1 MEPDEAIAVVGM
13 SCRFPQAPDPEAFW
27 RLLNEGI
34 SAISEVPAG
43 RWTDD
48 RPAPPETDAPST
60 PPGADAPSTPPAV
73 RHGGFIDDVD
83 RFDPAFF
90 GISPREAVAMD
101 PQQRLILEL
110 AWEGL
115 EDAGIVPATLRGATV
130 GAFIGA
136 GSDDY
141 ASLIRARGRSHHTLT
156 GTQRGMLAN
165 RLSHVF
171 GLSGPSLTVD
181 AAQASSLVAVHM
193 AVESLRRG
201 ESRLALAGGVNLN
214 LSAETAADIAA
225 FGALSPDGRCFTF
238 DARANG
244 YVRGEGGGLVVLKPL
259 SDALADGDT
268 VYCVIEGSAV
278 NNDGGGASLTA
289 PDPDGQRRVLRLA
302 QRRAAISPAAVQ
314 YVELHGTGTALGDPA
329 EATALGAVFGRSG
342 AGPVQLG
349 SVKTNIGHLE
359 AAAGIAG
366 LLKTALAIH
375 HRQLPA
381 GLNYRTPNPR
391 IPMGELN
398 LEMRL
403 APGEWPKPDNR
414 LVAGVSSFGM
424 GGTNCHVVLAE
435 PPAGTSSHAFAH
447 HLEPGAVPAPT
458 LAPIPLPLPL
468 SGVSAAALRGQA
480 MRLRPYL
487 ERSPNLTDL
496 AFSLATTRTSF
507 DHRAVLITGQTAD
520 AAHGLDTFAE
530 GGTAAGLVTGT
541 ARAAGKLAFAFAGQG
556 SQRLG
561 MGRELSAA
569 FPVFAQAFDEVCTAL
584 DAHLDRPLR
593 DVIHG
598 DDAELL
604 DRTVYAQAGLFAVE
618 VALFRLLEDFGLVP
632 DLLIGHSLGEVSA
645 AHVAGVLSLADAAAF
660 VAARGR
666 LMQAVTEPGAM
677 VSLEATEDE
686 VTRTLMAGGASDDG
700 VRVCVAAVNGPTATV
715 ISGDERAVLDLAA
728 EWTRRGRRTKRLRT
742 SHAFHSPHLDP
753 VLDELR
759 HIAESLTYRA
769 PRIPLVSNVTGR
781 RATAEE
787 LCSPEY
793 WVRHV
798 RRTVRFLDGVRC
810 LEGEGVTT
818 IVELGPDKALSTLA
832 RDCLTRPGMLVGTLR
847 RDRPEPQ
854 ALVTALA
861 ELYVSGVEVAWD
873 PLVSGGRRIPL
884 PTYAFQRQRYWF
896 SAPGAEGGDTSAHGV
911 TSGPERT
918 DTGLSPDEALDEGPS
933 NSEVL
938 DTGLSGGEV
947 LGMVRAHAAVVL
959 GYETANAIGAEHT
972 FKQLG
977 FDSITAVELCERLGE
992 ATALPLPG
1000 TLLFDYPTPT
1010 ALAEHLHRRLHGRT
1024 DEQAVPATVPTPDG
1038 GDPVVIV
1045 GMGCR
1050 FPGRAHSPEDLW
1062 RIVVDGEDAISGF
1075 PSDRGWDLDGLYHPD
1090 PDRSGTSYARDG
1102 GFLYDAAEF
1111 DAGFFGISPREAA
1124 AMDPQQRLLLE
1135 TSWEALERAGI
1146 PAEHIKGSSTGVFIG
1161 ASSVGYAADA
1171 GEEAEGY
1178 QLTGTAASVASG
1190 RVSYTLGLEGPAV
1203 TVDTACSSSLVA
1215 LHLAVQSLRAG
1226 ECSLALAGGVTVMAT
1241 PAMFVEFS
1249 RQRGLATDGRC
1260 KAFAAAAD
1268 GTGWAEGV
1276 GVLVVER
1283 LSDAERNGHRVLA
1296 VVRGSAVNQDGASNG
1311 LTAPN
1316 GPSQQRV
1323 IRQALVSAG
1332 LMASDVDAVEA
1343 HGTGTTLGD
1352 PIEAQALLAT
1362 YGQDRDADRPLWLG
1376 SVKSNIGHTQAA
1388 AGVAGVIKMVMA
1400 MRHGVLPRTLHVDEP
1415 SPHVDWSGG
1424 RVELL
1429 TEATPWPMTDGLRR
1443 AGVSSFGV
1451 SGTNAHIILE
1461 QAPETAQ
1468 PTRPI
1473 PEGDTEVAAVAWV
1486 LSGQGEAGLRAQAER
1501 LRAFTAASPCP
1512 APAEVGWSLAST
1524 RTTLSHRAVVVGAG
1538 PDELLRGVDAVANG
1552 MAAPGVV
1559 RGTGAPGDVVFVFP
1573 GQGSQWVGMALEL
1586 VESSSVF
1593 AGRLG
1598 ECADVLGP
1606 LVEWSLWDVLGD
1618 EVALGRVDVVQPVLW
1633 AVMVSLAELWRSFGV
1648 APSAVVGHSQGEIAA
1663 ACVAGALSL
1672 EDGARVVALR
1682 SRALLA
1688 LSGRGGMVSVPVSAD
1703 RLRDRAGLSVAA
1715 VNGPVSTVVSGP
1727 VEVLDAVLEE
1737 FPEAKRIPVDYASH
1751 SVQVE
1756 EIREGLAE
1764 ALASVR
1770 PRTGEVPFY
1779 STVTG
1784 RLMDTSELDAE
1795 YWYRNLRETVE
1806 FQSTV
1811 EHLMREGHTVFVEVS
1826 PHPVL
1831 TVGIQDTADA
1841 TDTTHTDILV
1851 TGSLRRDDGTVQR
1864 FLTSLAEL
1872 HVRGVRIDWGPLFA
1886 GVSPV
1891 ELPTYAFQ
1899 RERFWL
1905 GADTAESAVDTW
1917 RYQISWNRLPD
1928 MDTPDLSGTWLAVV
1942 PEGDDEWAMAGA
1954 RALAEPGRASVR
1966 TLQVPCDTDR
1976 RTLAGLLMDVA
1987 GSDDIAGVV
1996 SFLAADE
2003 GAHPTHPA
2011 LSRGMAHTVELL
2023 CALTTADVEAPLW
2036 CVTRAAVMA
2045 LPTDSAP
2052 SPAQAAVWGFGRVA
2066 GLERSERWGGLID
2079 LPVHCDAQ
2087 VLRRFVAVLAQAT
2100 GEDQVAV
2107 RPSAVLGRRLEPA
2120 PRTGPANAWRPHGT
2134 VLITGGTGALGAHVA
2149 RWLAQSGAEHL
2160 VLLGRRGQKAPGAA
2174 ALEDELTALGV
2185 RVTMTACDVTDRA
2198 ALAGVLASV
2207 PDLTAVVHLAGTVR
2221 FGGSLDADLD
2231 EYAAVFDAKVTGALH
2246 LDELLDHA
2254 SLEAFVLF
2262 SSAAAVWG
2270 GVGQAGYAAANAL
2283 LDAVAQRRRARGL
2296 PATSIGWG
2304 TWGGSLA
2311 PEDEQRLSRIGLRP
2325 MRPEVA
2331 VTALR
2336 HVVGS
2341 AEPCP
2346 AIADVDWETF
2356 GPAFTAG
2363 RPSPLLSALPRLRNS
2378 SDTMARAGER
2388 SGLRRR
2394 LAEVSTADQDRTLVD
2409 LVREHAAELLG
2420 HRGPAAIDPTVP
2432 FRRLGFDSLT
2442 AVELRTRLNAATGL
2456 RLPATLLFDHPSCR
2470 AVADLLRSEL
2480 LGDHSGSLTV
2490 PSATEAAPVGA
2501 VASDEPIA
2509 IVAMSCRFPGG
2520 IGSPEDLWR
2529 VVSEGRE
2536 VLSDFPDDRGWDV
2549 EALYDPDP
2557 DRARTSYVRT
2567 GAFLHDAAEFDPE
2580 LFGISP
2586 REALAM
2592 DPQQRL
2598 LLESAWQVLERARMA
2613 PTSMRSS
2620 RTGVFIG
2627 GWGQGYPWAS
2637 DEGYALTGAATSVM
2651 SGRIAYALGLEGP
2664 ALTVDTACSSSLVAL
2679 HLASEALRRGE
2690 CSLALAGGV
2699 TVMATPSTFVEF
2711 SRQRGLA
2718 PDGRCKAFA
2727 GAADGTGWGEG
2738 VGMLLLERLSDAE
2751 RNGHRVLAVVR
2762 GSAVNQDGAS
2772 NGLTAPNGPSQQRV
2786 IRQALTNARLST
2798 VDVDVVEAHGTGTTL
2813 GDPIEAQALLAT
2825 YGQDRDADRP
2835 LWLGSLKSNIGHTQ
2849 AAAGVAGVIKMVMA
2863 MWHGVLPRTLHVDEP
2878 TPKVDWTTGAV
2889 ELLTEPAEWPQE
2901 GRPRRA
2907 GVSAFGVSGT
2917 NAHVILEQAPEVAA
2931 ERRQGRDEPVAVP
2944 WVLSGANEAA
2954 LRGQIE
2960 RLRAFVD
2967 DNPTLDPVDVGWSLT
2982 STRAL
2987 LPYRTVVVGAD
2998 LAELRHGLD
3007 TAEAVSAAEPDR
3019 GAVLVFPGQGSQWVG
3034 MALELVESSSVFAGR
3049 LGECADVLAP
3059 LVEWSLWDVLGDEV
3073 ALGRV
3078 DVVQPVLWAV
3088 MVSLAEL
3095 WRSFGVVPSVVVGHS
3110 QGEIAAAC
3118 VAGGLSLE
3126 DGARVVALRSRA
3138 LLALSGRGGMV
3149 SVPVS
3154 ADRLRGRPGLSVA
3167 AVNGPVST
3175 VVSGSVEVLDA
3186 VLEEFPEAK
3195 RIPVDYAS
3203 HSVQV
3208 EEIREGLA
3216 DALVSV
3222 RPRTGE
3228 VPFYST
3234 VTGRLMDTVELD
3246 AEYWYRNLR
3255 ETVEFRSAVEGLL
3268 ELGHT
3273 VFIEASPHPVLAVGI
3288 QDTADDTD
3296 TDIVVTGS
3304 LRRDDGGFASFLTAL
3319 ARLHVRGIAVEWRA
3333 AFTGLDAHAVDL
3345 PTYAFQRRR
3354 FWAASL
3360 QRTPGAGE
3368 LDHPLLGA
3376 LVPLPESGGGLL
3388 TGVLTLAGQPWL
3400 AEHSV
3405 SGVVLF
3411 PGAGFVELVL
3421 QAGLWLGCGVVE
3433 ELTLE
3438 GPLVFSERGGVE
3450 VQVVVGGVG
3459 EGGCRSVSVF
3469 SCRGGE
3475 WVRHAVGVLGVGVG
3489 VVSGV
3494 EVVWPPVG
3502 AVRVGVEGVYEGL
3515 AERGYVYG
3523 PVFRGLR
3530 DAWRRGDEVFVEAVL
3545 PAEAGGDAARC
3556 AIHPAL
3562 LDAALHGIG
3571 LGGLITDDGRAY
3583 LPFSWSGVRLHA
3595 VGASAVRMALTP
3607 AGPDTVSLRVT
3618 DEAGQPVLSVD
3629 SLVLRP
3635 VADGQLAEAEAG
3647 NRDALYRV
3655 EWVDAGVC
3663 SVGSLV
3669 EWGEVAAG
3677 GVVPE
3682 CVMLSGVDVVDVLE
3696 VLRAWVLEERFAG
3709 SRLVVVTRGAVSMG
3723 GEGAVDVGGGAV
3735 WGLVRSAQSEHPGR
3749 FVLVDVE
3756 EGVDGDVVPDVV
3768 GLGEPQVAVRG
3779 GRVWVP
3785 RLVGVNAT
3793 GVRRGLGSD
3802 VALVTGGTGLLGG
3815 LVARHLVSVYGV
3827 GELVLVSRRGWDAP
3841 GVEALVDELQGLGAR
3856 VRVVACDVADR
3867 GAVAEL
3873 VGSIE
3878 GLGVVVHAAGVVDDG
3893 VIGSLD
3899 GGRLRGVMEPKAL
3912 GAWHLHE
3919 LTRELN
3925 LSAFVLFSSAAS
3937 VLGNAGQGGY
3947 AAANGF
3953 LDALAAHRRALG
3965 LPAVSIAW
3973 GFWEERSELTADLA
3987 EVQLSRISR
3996 SVGTSISSAQ
4006 GLDLFD
4012 AALAADEP
4020 MVLATPL
4027 NLPALREQAAAGTL
4041 PSILSGLVT
4050 APVRRAVD
4058 SGRTP
4063 AGLRH
4068 QLAGVTEAE
4077 RQNRILRL
4085 VREHVAGVLGHASA
4099 ESVDASR
4106 TFQEIGFDSLT
4117 AVELRNRISA
4127 AIGVRLPA
4135 TAVFDH
4141 PTPRLLAERVLAEV
4155 WGSLPTAAPIMP
4167 VSAVDDEPIVIVG
4180 MSCRFPGGVE
4190 SPEDLWHLVH
4200 SATDA
4205 VSALPTD
4212 RGWDLATL
4220 SGAKGGAG
4228 ASYARDGGFLYDA
4241 AEFDAGFFGISPRE
4255 ATAMDPQQRLLLET
4269 AWEVFERAGI
4279 APDTLKGS
4287 RTGVFTGVMY
4297 HDYGSWLTDVPD
4309 DVEGYLG
4316 TGIAG
4321 SVASGRLAYTFGLE
4335 GPALTVDTACSS
4347 SLVALHLAAES
4358 LRRGECSLALAGG
4371 VTVLATPQ
4379 VFVEFTRQGGLAPD
4393 GRCKP
4398 FAAGA
4403 DGTGWS
4409 EGVGLLLVER
4419 LSDAERNG
4427 HRVLAVVRGS
4437 AVNQDGASNG
4447 LTAPNGPSQQ
4457 RVIQQALANAGLAAR
4472 DVDAV
4477 EAHGTGTTLG
4487 DPIEAQALLAT
4498 YGQDRDPGRPLWLGS
4513 VKSNI
4518 GHTQAAAGVA
4528 GVIKMVMAM
4537 RHGVLPRTLHV
4548 DEPSPHVDWSAGAVE
4563 LLGEHTAWPEA
4574 GRPRRAGVSS
4584 FGASGTNAHVILEQA
4599 PDTAREPEP
4608 GPARSELPA
4617 IPWVF
4622 SAQDEA
4628 GVRAQAVRLRAFADR
4643 NADLDPVD
4651 VGWSLASARA
4661 GLSHRAVVVGAD
4673 REELLGA
4680 LEGAPVVGVSAGGGL
4695 GVLFAG
4701 QGSQRLGMG
4710 RGLYEAY
4717 PVFAVAW
4724 DEVCAQLDRYV
4735 DRSVGEVVWGD
4746 DAELIGE
4753 TAYTQAGL
4761 FALEV
4766 ALYRLIASWGVQP
4779 DYLLGHSI
4787 GELAAAYVAGVWSL
4801 EDAARVVAARG
4812 RLMQALP
4819 PGGAM
4824 VAVAASEGEVR
4835 GLLADG
4841 VLVAAVNGPESVVIS
4856 GDEDAVYAVEEM
4868 FITGG
4873 VRTRRLR
4880 VSHAFHSARMDGML
4894 AEFGEVLDGVEFHAP
4909 SLPVV
4914 SNVTGVVAGEELC
4927 SAEYWVRHV
4936 RETVRFA
4943 DGLDTLRELG
4953 VGSFLELGPDGT
4965 LAALTDGDGLP
4976 VLRRDRPE
4984 PLSLMAALGGLYVRG
4999 VGVDWDAVFP
5009 GGRRVDLPTYAFQR
5023 QRFWLEPSSAEP
5035 TTSATDA
5042 AFWAAVERGDLG
5054 SFGIDTEQPLS
5065 AALPALASWRRARQE
5080 QSVIDGWR
5088 YRLSWTPIPAVSGE
5102 SGRLTGTWLLVV
5114 EPGGGADDLVSAM
5127 RAAGAEVRTV
5137 TVAEVAEAAEA
5148 ARLGAPETVPAT
5160 AGVVSMLPV
5169 EETVAVLQTLRTTA
5183 PLWCVTRGAVS
5194 VVDGDVVDPVQSGVW
5209 GLGRVIGLEYPDRW
5223 GGLVDLPGVVDE
5235 GAGVWL
5241 CRVLGGGTGEDQVAV
5256 RGGGA
5261 WGARLVRVVGSGSAG
5276 SVVWRDGGS
5285 ALVTGGTGALG
5296 GHVARWLAG
5305 AGVEDI
5311 VLVSRRGLAAPGVLG
5326 LVAELEGLGAGVRVV
5341 GCDVGVR
5348 DQVVGLLEGIAD
5360 LRVVV
5365 HAAGVLDDGVLESL
5379 SAGRVGEVW
5388 RVKVGGALYLDELTR
5403 GRDLD
5408 AFVLFSS
5415 AAGTVGS
5422 AGQGSY
5428 AAANA
5433 ALDGLAWRRR
5443 AEGLVATSV
5452 AWGAWA
5458 DSGMGAAQRQLPG
5471 MPPELAVAA
5480 LQQSLV
5486 EDETALMI
5494 ADVEW
5499 SSFGS
5504 RFTAVRPSPLL
5515 SELLPLATTPME
5527 PVEELA
5533 TRLRNMSRLECDR
5546 AVLELVRAQ
5555 VAAVLGH
5562 AKPASVDPSRTF
5574 QEVGFDSL
5582 TAVELRNRLA
5592 TATGVPFPASVIFDY
5607 PTPAALADHVRT
5619 RFVPDEGEDGAGGG
5633 GGATSVLAELTR
5645 LEAVLSDLSPAD
5657 VAGAEVAAKIKSLL
5671 SHWGAATNSDIE
5683 VDSATDEEM
5692 FDLLGKEF
5700 GIS

>member
-1 MEPDEAIAVVGM
+1 
-13 SCRFPQAPDPEAFW
+13 
-27 RLLNEGI
+27 
-34 SAISEVPAG
+34 
-43 RWTDD
+43 
-48 RPAPPETDAPST
+48 
-60 PPGADAPSTPPAV
+60 
-73 RHGGFIDDVD
+73 
-83 RFDPAFF
+83 
-90 GISPREAVAMD
+90 
-101 PQQRLILEL
+101 
-110 AWEGL
+110 
-115 EDAGIVPATLRGATV
+115 
-130 GAFIGA
+130 
-136 GSDDY
+136 
-141 ASLIRARGRSHHTLT
+141 
-156 GTQRGMLAN
+156 
-165 RLSHVF
+165 
-171 GLSGPSLTVD
+171 
-181 AAQASSLVAVHM
+181 
-193 AVESLRRG
+193 
-201 ESRLALAGGVNLN
+201 
-214 LSAETAADIAA
+214 
-225 FGALSPDGRCFTF
+225 
-238 DARANG
+238 
-244 YVRGEGGGLVVLKPL
+244 
-259 SDALADGDT
+259 
-268 VYCVIEGSAV
+268 
-278 NNDGGGASLTA
+278 
-289 PDPDGQRRVLRLA
+289 
-302 QRRAAISPAAVQ
+302 
-314 YVELHGTGTALGDPA
+314 
-329 EATALGAVFGRSG
+329 
-342 AGPVQLG
+342 
-349 SVKTNIGHLE
+349 
-359 AAAGIAG
+359 
-366 LLKTALAIH
+366 
-375 HRQLPA
+375 
-381 GLNYRTPNPR
+381 
-391 IPMGELN
+391 
-398 LEMRL
+398 MRL
-403 APGEWPKPDNR
+403 APGEWPRPDNR

-424 GGTNCHVVLAE
+424 GGTNCHVLLAE
-435 PPAGTSSHAFAH
+435 PLVGVPSHASAQH
-447 HLEPGAVPAPT
+447 PEPESLPSPIPAPAPAPT
-458 LAPIPLPLPL
+458 SIPAPALVPVPLPL

-480 MRLRPYL
+480 MRLRSYL
-487 ERSPNLTDL
+487 ERSPHLTDL
-496 AFSLATTRTSF
+496 SFSLATTRTSF
-507 DHRAVLITGQTAD
+507 DHRAVLITGQATD
-520 AAHGLDTFAE
+520 AAHGLDALAE
-530 GGTAAGLVTGT
+530 GGTVAGLVTGT
-541 ARAAGKLAFAFAGQG
+541 ARVAGKLAFAFAGQG

-561 MGRELSAA
+561 MGRELSAV
-569 FPVFAQAFDEVCTAL
+569 FPVFAQALDEVCTAL

-604 DRTVYAQAGLFAVE
+604 NRTVYAQAGLFAVE

-686 VTRTLMAGGASDDG
+686 VTRTLMAGGASDDDA
-700 VRVCVAAVNGPTATV
+700 RVCVAAVNGPTATV
-715 ISGDERAVLDLAA
+715 ISGDERAVLDLAV

-810 LEGEGVTT
+810 LEDEGVTT
-818 IVELGPDKALSTLA
+818 IVELGPDKALTTLA
-832 RDCLTRPGMLVGTLR
+832 RDCLTGPGTLVGTLR
-847 RDRPEPQ
+847 RDRPEPP

-861 ELYVSGVEVAWD
+861 ELYVSGVEVAWS

-896 SAPGAEGGDTSAHGV
+896 SAPSPETPGPETPGPESGTTPGHGV
-911 TSGPERT
+911 TSGSERT
-918 DTGLSPDEALDEGPS
+918 DTGLSGGEARDTGTR
-933 NSEVL
+933 
-938 DTGLSGGEV
+938 DTGLSGGGM

-959 GYETANAIGAEHT
+959 GYESATAIGAEHT

-977 FDSITAVELCERLGE
+977 FDSITAVELCERLGA

-1000 TLLFDYPTPT
+1000 TLLFDYPTPA

-1024 DEQAVPATVPTPDG
+1024 DERAVPATVPTPDG

-1062 RIVVDGEDAISGF
+1062 RIVADGEDAISGF

-1090 PDRSGTSYARDG
+1090 PDRPGTSYARDG

-1111 DAGFFGISPREAA
+1111 DAGFFGISPREAE

-1171 GEEAEGY
+1171 GSAAEGY

-1190 RVSYTLGLEGPAV
+1190 RVSYALGLEGPAV

-1283 LSDAERNGHRVLA
+1283 LSDAERLGHRVLA

-1323 IRQALVSAG
+1323 IRQALASAG
-1332 LMASDVDAVEA
+1332 LVASDVDAVEA

-1362 YGQDRDADRPLWLG
+1362 YGQDRDTNRPLWLG
-1376 SVKSNIGHTQAA
+1376 SLKSNIGHAQAA

-1429 TEATPWPMTDGLRR
+1429 TATTPWPTNGGLRR

-1451 SGTNAHIILE
+1451 SGTNAHVILE
-1461 QAPETAQ
+1461 QAPEIAQ
-1468 PTRPI
+1468 PTGPI
-1473 PEGDTEVAAVAWV
+1473 EEGDREAAAVAWV

-1501 LRAFTAASPCP
+1501 LRAFMAADPRP
-1512 APAEVGWSLAST
+1512 TPAEVGWSLAST

-1538 PDELLRGVDAVANG
+1538 HDELLRGVNAVANG
-1552 MAAPGVV
+1552 TPAPGVV
-1559 RGTGAPGDVVFVFP
+1559 RGTGSSGDVVFVFP
-1573 GQGSQWVGMALEL
+1573 GQGSQWAGMALEL
-1586 VESSSVF
+1586 LEHSPVF
-1593 AGRLG
+1593 AERMR
-1598 ECADVLGP
+1598 ECADELAP
-1606 LVEWSLWDVLGD
+1606 FVEWSLFDVLGD

-1648 APSAVVGHSQGEIAA
+1648 VPSVVVGHSQGEIAA
-1663 ACVAGALSL
+1663 ACVAGGLSL

-1688 LSGRGGMVSVPVSAD
+1688 LSGRGGMVSVPVAAD
-1703 RLRDRAGLSVAA
+1703 RLRGRVGLSVAA
-1715 VNGPVSTVVSGP
+1715 VNGPVSTVVSGS
-1727 VEVLDAVLEE
+1727 VEVLDGVLAE

-1756 EIREGLAE
+1756 GIREGLAE
-1764 ALASVR
+1764 ALAPVR
-1770 PRTGEVPFY
+1770 PCAGEVPFY

-1784 RLMDTSELDAE
+1784 RLMDTIELDAE

-1811 EHLMREGHTVFVEVS
+1811 EALIDQGHTVFVEAS

-1831 TVGIQDTADA
+1831 TLGIQDTADA
-1841 TDTTHTDILV
+1841 TDTDIVV

-1864 FLTSLAEL
+1864 FLTSLSEL

-1905 GADTAESAVDTW
+1905 GADIAESAVDTW
-1917 RYQISWNRLPD
+1917 RYQISWKPLPD
-1928 MDTPDLSGTWLAVV
+1928 MDTPALSGTWLAVV
-1942 PEGDDEWAMAGA
+1942 PEGDEWAMAGA
-1954 RALAEPGRASVR
+1954 RALVESGTASVR
-1966 TLQVPCDTDR
+1966 TLQVSRDADR
-1976 RTLAGLLMDVA
+1976 RTLAGLLTDAA
-1987 GSDDIAGVV
+1987 GSEDIAGVV

-2003 GAHPTHPA
+2003 VPHPAHPA

-2023 CALTTADVEAPLW
+2023 CSLTTAAVEAPLW
-2036 CVTRAAVMA
+2036 CVTRAAVTA
-2045 LPTDSAP
+2045 LPADQAP

-2066 GLERSERWGGLID
+2066 GLERPERWGGLID
-2079 LPVHCDAQ
+2079 LPVHCDAH
-2087 VLRRFVAVLAQAT
+2087 VLRRFVAVLAQAA

-2107 RPSAVLGRRLEPA
+2107 RPSAALGRRLEPA
-2120 PRTGPANAWRPHGT
+2120 PRTGPAGTWRPHGT
-2134 VLITGGTGALGAHVA
+2134 VLITGGTGVLGAHVA

-2160 VLLGRRGQKAPGAA
+2160 VLLSRRGPQAPGAA
-2174 ALEDELTALGV
+2174 VLDDELTALGV
-2185 RVTMTACDVTDRA
+2185 RVTVTACDVTDRA

-2221 FGGSLDADLD
+2221 FGNSIDADLD
-2231 EYAAVFDAKVTGALH
+2231 EYAGVFDAKVTGALH
-2246 LDELLDHA
+2246 LDALLDHS

-2311 PEDEQRLSRIGLRP
+2311 PEDEERLSRIGLRP

-2331 VTALR
+2331 VTELR

-2363 RPSPLLSALPRLRNS
+2363 RPSPLLSELPQLRNTS
-2378 SDTMARAGER
+2378 GSMAVAGDHAA
-2388 SGLRRR
+2388 LRRR
-2394 LAEVSTADQDRTLVD
+2394 LTGVSAVDQARTLVD

-2432 FRRLGFDSLT
+2432 FRQLGFDSLT

-2480 LGDHSGSLTV
+2480 LGDRSDSLAAS
-2490 PSATEAAPVGA
+2490 SATEAVPAGV

-2520 IGSPEDLWR
+2520 IETPEDLWR
-2529 VVSEGRE
+2529 VVSEGRD

-2549 EALYDPDP
+2549 DALYDPDP
-2557 DRARTSYVRT
+2557 DRPGTSYVRT
-2567 GAFLHDAAEFDPE
+2567 GGFLHDAAEFDPE

-2613 PTSMRSS
+2613 PTSLRSS

-2627 GWGQGYPWAS
+2627 GWGQGYPSAS

-2718 PDGRCKAFA
+2718 PDGRCKPFA

-2751 RNGHRVLAVVR
+2751 RLGHRVLAVMR
-2762 GSAVNQDGAS
+2762 GSAVNQDGVS

-2786 IRQALTNARLST
+2786 IRQALASAGLVAS
-2798 VDVDVVEAHGTGTTL
+2798 DVDAVEAHGTGTTL

-2825 YGQDRDADRP
+2825 YGQGRDADQP
-2835 LWLGSLKSNIGHTQ
+2835 LWLGSLKSNISHTQ

-2863 MWHGVLPRTLHVDEP
+2863 MRHGVLPQTLHVDDP
-2878 TPKVDWTTGAV
+2878 TPHVDWSAGAV
-2889 ELLTEPAEWPQE
+2889 ELLTERTPWPE
-2901 GRPRRA
+2901 TDRPRRA

-2917 NAHVILEQAPEVAA
+2917 NAHVIVEQAPEA
-2931 ERRQGRDEPVAVP
+2931 EPIEPPRTDPVTVP
-2944 WVLSGANEAA
+2944 WVLSGASEAG
-2954 LRGQIE
+2954 LRAQVEG
-2960 RLRAFVD
+2960 LRAFAD
-2967 DNPTLDPVDVGWSLT
+2967 DNPALDPVDVGWSLA

-2987 LPYRTVVVGAD
+2987 LPYRTVVVGTGLD
-2998 LAELRHGLD
+2998 ELRRGLD
-3007 TAEAVSAAEPDR
+3007 AAEVVGAAEPDR

-3034 MALELVESSSVFAGR
+3034 MALELVGSSPVFAGR
-3049 LGECADVLAP
+3049 LGECADALAP
-3059 LVEWSLWDVLGDEV
+3059 FVEWSLWDVLGDEV

-3095 WRSFGVVPSVVVGHS
+3095 WCSFGVVPSVVVGHS

-3149 SVPVS
+3149 SVPVP
-3154 ADRLRGRPGLSVA
+3154 ADRLRGRAGLSVA

-3175 VVSGSVEVLDA
+3175 VVSGSVEVLDG
-3186 VLEEFPEAK
+3186 VLAEFPEAK

-3203 HSVQV
+3203 HSSQV
-3208 EEIREGLA
+3208 EEVREGLA
-3216 DALVSV
+3216 EALAPV
-3222 RPRTGE
+3222 RPRAGE

-3234 VTGRLMDTVELD
+3234 VTGRLMDTIALD

-3255 ETVEFRSAVEGLL
+3255 ETVEFQSAIEGLL

-3273 VFIEASPHPVLAVGI
+3273 VFVEASPHPVLTVGI
-3288 QDTADDTD
+3288 QDTADATD
-3296 TDIVVTGS
+3296 TDVLVTGS
-3304 LRRDDGGFASFLTAL
+3304 LRRDGGDLASFLTAL
-3319 ARLHVRGIAVEWRA
+3319 ARLHVRGVAVEWRE
-3333 AFTGLDAHAVDL
+3333 AFSGLDAHVVDL

-3360 QRTPGAGE
+3360 RQTPGAAE
-3368 LDHPLLGA
+3368 FDHPLLGA
-3376 LVPLPESGGGLL
+3376 VVPLPDSGGGLL

-3405 SGVVLF
+3405 AGVVLF
-3411 PGAGFVELVL
+3411 PGTGFVELVL
-3421 QAGLWLGCGVVE
+3421 QAGLRWGCGVVE

-3438 GPLVFSERGGVE
+3438 GPLVVPERGEVE
-3450 VQVVVGGVG
+3450 VQVSVGGVDG
-3459 EGGCRSVSVF
+3459 AGCRSVSVF

-3475 WVRHAVGVLGVGVG
+3475 WVRHAVGVLGVGEG
-3489 VVSGV
+3489 VVPGG
-3494 EVVWPPVG
+3494 EVWPPVG
-3502 AVRVGVEGVYEGL
+3502 AEWVGVEGVYGVL
-3515 AERGYVYG
+3515 AERGYAYG
-3523 PVFRGLR
+3523 PVFQGLR
-3530 DAWRRGDEVFVEAVL
+3530 DAWRRGDEVFVEVEV
-3545 PAEAGGDAARC
+3545 PAEARADAARC

-3562 LDAALHGIG
+3562 LDAGLHGVG
-3571 LGGLITDDGRAY
+3571 LGGLISDDGRAY

-3595 VGASAVRMALTP
+3595 VGASAVRMTLTP
-3607 AGPDTVSLRVT
+3607 AGPDAVSLRVT
-3618 DEAGQPVLSVD
+3618 DEAGEAVLTVD

-3635 VADGQLAEAEAG
+3635 VTEGQLAEAEIG
-3647 NRDALYRV
+3647 NRDVLHRV
-3655 EWVDAGVC
+3655 EWVDAGAC
-3663 SVGSLV
+3663 SVGSFV

-3677 GVVPE
+3677 GAVPDCVV
-3682 CVMLSGVDVVDVLE
+3682 LAGVDVAGVLE
-3696 VLRAWVLEERFAG
+3696 VLRAWVVEERFEG
-3709 SRLVVVTRGAVSMG
+3709 SRLVVVTRGAVSVS
-3723 GEGAVDVGGGAV
+3723 GEGVEDVGGGAV

-3749 FVLVDVE
+3749 FVLVDAD
-3756 EGVDGDVVPDVV
+3756 VDMDVVPDVV
-3768 GLGEPQVAVRG
+3768 GLGEWQVAVRG

-3785 RLVGVNAT
+3785 RLVDAGVSVGG
-3793 GVRRGLGSD
+3793 GVVRGELGSG

-3815 LVARHLVSVYGV
+3815 LVARHLVSAYGV
-3827 GELVLVSRRGWDAP
+3827 GELVLVSRRGPDAP
-3841 GVEALVDELQGLGAR
+3841 GVRALVGELEGLGAR

-3878 GLGVVVHAAGVVDDG
+3878 GLRVVVHAAGAVDDG

-3899 GGRLRGVMEPKAL
+3899 AGRLRGVMGAKGW

-3919 LTRELN
+3919 LTRELD
-3925 LSAFVLFSSAAS
+3925 LSAFVLFSSAAG

-3953 LDALAAHRRALG
+3953 LDALAVHRRGRG

-3996 SVGTSISSAQ
+3996 SVGASISSAQ

-4027 NLPALREQAAAGTL
+4027 NLPALRDQAAAGTL

-4050 APVRRAVD
+4050 APVRRAAD
-4058 SGRTP
+4058 TGRTP

-4077 RQNRILRL
+4077 RQHQVMRL
-4085 VREHVAGVLGHASA
+4085 VQEHVAGVLGHASV
-4099 ESVDASR
+4099 ESVDTSR

-4127 AIGVRLPA
+4127 ATGIRLPA

-4155 WGSLPTAAPIMP
+4155 GGSLPTAAPIAP

-4205 VSALPTD
+4205 VSGLPTD

-4220 SGAKGGAG
+4220 SGAQGGVG

-4241 AEFDAGFFGISPRE
+4241 AAFDAGFFGISPRE
-4255 ATAMDPQQRLLLET
+4255 ATAMDPQQRLLLEA

-4297 HDYGSWLTDVPD
+4297 HDYGSWLTDVPE

-4347 SLVALHLAAES
+4347 SLVALHLATES

-4379 VFVEFTRQGGLAPD
+4379 VFVEFTRQGGLASD

-4398 FAAGA
+4398 
-4403 DGTGWS
+4403 
-4409 EGVGLLLVER
+4409 LPP
-4419 LSDAERNG
+4419 
-4427 HRVLAVVRGS
+4427 VR
-4437 AVNQDGASNG
+4437 
-4447 LTAPNGPSQQ
+4447 
-4457 RVIQQALANAGLAAR
+4457 
-4472 DVDAV
+4472 
-4477 EAHGTGTTLG
+4477 
-4487 DPIEAQALLAT
+4487 
-4498 YGQDRDPGRPLWLGS
+4498 
-4513 VKSNI
+4513 
-4518 GHTQAAAGVA
+4518 
-4528 GVIKMVMAM
+4528 
-4537 RHGVLPRTLHV
+4537 
-4548 DEPSPHVDWSAGAVE
+4548 
-4563 LLGEHTAWPEA
+4563 
-4574 GRPRRAGVSS
+4574 
-4584 FGASGTNAHVILEQA
+4584 
-4599 PDTAREPEP
+4599 
-4608 GPARSELPA
+4608 
-4617 IPWVF
+4617 
-4622 SAQDEA
+4622 
-4628 GVRAQAVRLRAFADR
+4628 
-4643 NADLDPVD
+4643 
-4651 VGWSLASARA
+4651 
-4661 GLSHRAVVVGAD
+4661 
-4673 REELLGA
+4673 
-4680 LEGAPVVGVSAGGGL
+4680 
-4695 GVLFAG
+4695 
-4701 QGSQRLGMG
+4701 MG
-4710 RGLYEAY
+4710 R
-4717 PVFAVAW
+4717 V
-4724 DEVCAQLDRYV
+4724 
-4735 DRSVGEVVWGD
+4735 
-4746 DAELIGE
+4746 
-4753 TAYTQAGL
+4753 
-4761 FALEV
+4761 
-4766 ALYRLIASWGVQP
+4766 
-4779 DYLLGHSI
+4779 
-4787 GELAAAYVAGVWSL
+4787 
-4801 EDAARVVAARG
+4801 
-4812 RLMQALP
+4812 
-4819 PGGAM
+4819 
-4824 VAVAASEGEVR
+4824 
-4835 GLLADG
+4835 
-4841 VLVAAVNGPESVVIS
+4841 
-4856 GDEDAVYAVEEM
+4856 
-4868 FITGG
+4868 
-4873 VRTRRLR
+4873 
-4880 VSHAFHSARMDGML
+4880 
-4894 AEFGEVLDGVEFHAP
+4894 
-4909 SLPVV
+4909 
-4914 SNVTGVVAGEELC
+4914 
-4927 SAEYWVRHV
+4927 
-4936 RETVRFA
+4936 
-4943 DGLDTLRELG
+4943 
-4953 VGSFLELGPDGT
+4953 
-4965 LAALTDGDGLP
+4965 
-4976 VLRRDRPE
+4976 
-4984 PLSLMAALGGLYVRG
+4984 
-4999 VGVDWDAVFP
+4999 
-5009 GGRRVDLPTYAFQR
+5009 GRRVSGCCCWSGCRML
-5023 QRFWLEPSSAEP
+5023 S
-5035 TTSATDA
+5035 
-5042 AFWAAVERGDLG
+5042 GLG
-5054 SFGIDTEQPLS
+5054 IGC
-5065 AALPALASWRRARQE
+5065 WR
-5080 QSVIDGWR
+5080 
-5088 YRLSWTPIPAVSGE
+5088 
-5102 SGRLTGTWLLVV
+5102 
-5114 EPGGGADDLVSAM
+5114 
-5127 RAAGAEVRTV
+5127 
-5137 TVAEVAEAAEA
+5137 
-5148 ARLGAPETVPAT
+5148 
-5160 AGVVSMLPV
+5160 
-5169 EETVAVLQTLRTTA
+5169 
-5183 PLWCVTRGAVS
+5183 WCV
-5194 VVDGDVVDPVQSGVW
+5194 VV
-5209 GLGRVIGLEYPDRW
+5209 R
-5223 GGLVDLPGVVDE
+5223 
-5235 GAGVWL
+5235 
-5241 CRVLGGGTGEDQVAV
+5241 
-5256 RGGGA
+5256 
-5261 WGARLVRVVGSGSAG
+5261 
-5276 SVVWRDGGS
+5276 
-5285 ALVTGGTGALG
+5285 
-5296 GHVARWLAG
+5296 
-5305 AGVEDI
+5305 
-5311 VLVSRRGLAAPGVLG
+5311 
-5326 LVAELEGLGAGVRVV
+5326 
-5341 GCDVGVR
+5341 
-5348 DQVVGLLEGIAD
+5348 
-5360 LRVVV
+5360 
-5365 HAAGVLDDGVLESL
+5365 
-5379 SAGRVGEVW
+5379 
-5388 RVKVGGALYLDELTR
+5388 
-5403 GRDLD
+5403 
-5408 AFVLFSS
+5408 
-5415 AAGTVGS
+5415 
-5422 AGQGSY
+5422 
-5428 AAANA
+5428 
-5433 ALDGLAWRRR
+5433 
-5443 AEGLVATSV
+5443 
-5452 AWGAWA
+5452 
-5458 DSGMGAAQRQLPG
+5458 
-5471 MPPELAVAA
+5471 
-5480 LQQSLV
+5480 
-5486 EDETALMI
+5486 
-5494 ADVEW
+5494 
-5499 SSFGS
+5499 
-5504 RFTAVRPSPLL
+5504 
-5515 SELLPLATTPME
+5515 
-5527 PVEELA
+5527 
-5533 TRLRNMSRLECDR
+5533 
-5546 AVLELVRAQ
+5546 
-5555 VAAVLGH
+5555 
-5562 AKPASVDPSRTF
+5562 
-5574 QEVGFDSL
+5574 
-5582 TAVELRNRLA
+5582 
-5592 TATGVPFPASVIFDY
+5592 
-5607 PTPAALADHVRT
+5607 
-5619 RFVPDEGEDGAGGG
+5619 
-5633 GGATSVLAELTR
+5633 
-5645 LEAVLSDLSPAD
+5645 
-5657 VAGAEVAAKIKSLL
+5657 
-5671 SHWGAATNSDIE
+5671 
-5683 VDSATDEEM
+5683 
-5692 FDLLGKEF
+5692 
-5700 GIS
+5700 

>member
-27 RLLNEGI
+27 RLLSEGI

-48 RPAPPETDAPST
+48 RPTPPGTDAPST
-60 PPGADAPSTPPAV
+60 PPGTDDPSTSLAADASSTPPAV

-141 ASLIRARGRSHHTLT
+141 GSLIRARGRSHHTLT

-278 NNDGGGASLTA
+278 NNDGGGVSLTA
-289 PDPDGQRRVLRLA
+289 PDPDGQRQVLRLA
-302 QRRAAISPAAVQ
+302 QRRAGISPAAVQ

-329 EATALGAVFGRSG
+329 EAEALGAVFGRSG
-342 AGPVQLG
+342 GGPVQLG

-391 IPMGELN
+391 IPMSELN

-403 APGEWPKPDNR
+403 APGEWPKPDNL

-435 PPAGTSSHAFAH
+435 PPAWASSHASAH
-447 HLEPGAVPAPT
+447 HPEPEAVPAPT
-458 LAPIPLPLPL
+458 LAPIPLPL

-507 DHRAVLITGQTAD
+507 DHRAVLISGQATD
-520 AAHGLDTFAE
+520 AAHGLDALAE
-530 GGTAAGLVTGT
+530 GGTAAGLVMGT

-561 MGRELSAA
+561 MGGELSAA
-569 FPVFAQAFDEVCTAL
+569 FPVFAQALDEVCTAL

-645 AHVAGVLSLADAAAF
+645 AHVAGVLSLADAAVF

-818 IVELGPDKALSTLA
+818 IVELGPGKALSTLA
-832 RDCLTRPGMLVGTLR
+832 RDCLTGPGTLVGTLR

-918 DTGLSPDEALDEGPS
+918 DTGLSPDEALDEGPG

-938 DTGLSGGEV
+938 DTGLGDSEVLDTGLGGGEV

-1024 DEQAVPATVPTPDG
+1024 DEQAVPATVPTPAG

-1146 PAEHIKGSSTGVFIG
+1146 PAEHIKGSGTGVFIG

-1241 PAMFVEFS
+1241 PAVFVEFS
-1249 RQRGLATDGRC
+1249 RQRGLAMDGRC
-1260 KAFAAAAD
+1260 KAFSAAAD

-1283 LSDAERNGHRVLA
+1283 LSDAVRNGHRVLA

-1332 LMASDVDAVEA
+1332 LVASDVDAVEA
-1343 HGTGTTLGD
+1343 HGTDTTLGD

-1429 TEATPWPMTDGLRR
+1429 TETTPWPMTVRR

-1512 APAEVGWSLAST
+1512 TPAEVGWSLAST

-1538 PDELLRGVDAVANG
+1538 RDELLRGVDAVANG

-1598 ECADVLGP
+1598 ECAAALGP

-1648 APSAVVGHSQGEIAA
+1648 VPSAVVGHSQGEIAA
-1663 ACVAGALSL
+1663 ACVAGGLSL

-1682 SRALLA
+1682 SKALLA

-1727 VEVLDAVLEE
+1727 VEVLDTVLEE

-1756 EIREGLAE
+1756 EIREGLAD

-1770 PRTGEVPFY
+1770 PRMGEVPFY

-1784 RLMDTSELDAE
+1784 RRMDTSELDAE

-1811 EHLMREGHTVFVEVS
+1811 EHLMREGHTVFVEAS

-1841 TDTTHTDILV
+1841 TDTDTDVLV

-1905 GADTAESAVDTW
+1905 GADTAESAVDAW

-2003 GAHPTHPA
+2003 RAHPTHPA

-2100 GEDQVAV
+2100 GEDQAAV

-2207 PDLTAVVHLAGTVR
+2207 PELTAVVHLAGTVR

-2296 PATSIGWG
+2296 PTTSIGWG

-2346 AIADVDWETF
+2346 AIADIDWETF

-2378 SDTMARAGER
+2378 SDTMAMAGER
-2388 SGLRRR
+2388 FGLRRR

-2420 HRGPAAIDPTVP
+2420 HHGPAAIDPTVP

-2480 LGDHSGSLTV
+2480 LGGRSGPLAV

-2520 IGSPEDLWR
+2520 IESPEDLWR

-2557 DRARTSYVRT
+2557 DRPRTSYVRT

-2627 GWGQGYPWAS
+2627 GWGQGYPSAS

-2786 IRQALTNARLST
+2786 IRQALANARLST
-2798 VDVDVVEAHGTGTTL
+2798 VDVDVVEAHGTGTAL

-2825 YGQDRDADRP
+2825 YGQGRDVDRP

-2863 MWHGVLPRTLHVDEP
+2863 MRHGVLPRTLHVDEP

-3007 TAEAVSAAEPDR
+3007 TAEAVGAAEPDR

-3049 LGECADVLAP
+3049 LGECAAALGP
-3059 LVEWSLWDVLGDEV
+3059 LVEWSLW
-3073 ALGRV
+3073 
-3078 DVVQPVLWAV
+3078 
-3088 MVSLAEL
+3088 
-3095 WRSFGVVPSVVVGHS
+3095 
-3110 QGEIAAAC
+3110 
-3118 VAGGLSLE
+3118 
-3126 DGARVVALRSRA
+3126 
-3138 LLALSGRGGMV
+3138 
-3149 SVPVS
+3149 
-3154 ADRLRGRPGLSVA
+3154 
-3167 AVNGPVST
+3167 
-3175 VVSGSVEVLDA
+3175 
-3186 VLEEFPEAK
+3186 
-3195 RIPVDYAS
+3195 
-3203 HSVQV
+3203 
-3208 EEIREGLA
+3208 
-3216 DALVSV
+3216 
-3222 RPRTGE
+3222 
-3228 VPFYST
+3228 
-3234 VTGRLMDTVELD
+3234 
-3246 AEYWYRNLR
+3246 
-3255 ETVEFRSAVEGLL
+3255 
-3268 ELGHT
+3268 
-3273 VFIEASPHPVLAVGI
+3273 
-3288 QDTADDTD
+3288 
-3296 TDIVVTGS
+3296 
-3304 LRRDDGGFASFLTAL
+3304 
-3319 ARLHVRGIAVEWRA
+3319 
-3333 AFTGLDAHAVDL
+3333 
-3345 PTYAFQRRR
+3345 
-3354 FWAASL
+3354 
-3360 QRTPGAGE
+3360 
-3368 LDHPLLGA
+3368 
-3376 LVPLPESGGGLL
+3376 
-3388 TGVLTLAGQPWL
+3388 
-3400 AEHSV
+3400 
-3405 SGVVLF
+3405 
-3411 PGAGFVELVL
+3411 
-3421 QAGLWLGCGVVE
+3421 
-3433 ELTLE
+3433 
-3438 GPLVFSERGGVE
+3438 
-3450 VQVVVGGVG
+3450 
-3459 EGGCRSVSVF
+3459 
-3469 SCRGGE
+3469 
-3475 WVRHAVGVLGVGVG
+3475 
-3489 VVSGV
+3489 
-3494 EVVWPPVG
+3494 
-3502 AVRVGVEGVYEGL
+3502 
-3515 AERGYVYG
+3515 
-3523 PVFRGLR
+3523 
-3530 DAWRRGDEVFVEAVL
+3530 
-3545 PAEAGGDAARC
+3545 
-3556 AIHPAL
+3556 
-3562 LDAALHGIG
+3562 
-3571 LGGLITDDGRAY
+3571 
-3583 LPFSWSGVRLHA
+3583 
-3595 VGASAVRMALTP
+3595 
-3607 AGPDTVSLRVT
+3607 
-3618 DEAGQPVLSVD
+3618 
-3629 SLVLRP
+3629 
-3635 VADGQLAEAEAG
+3635 
-3647 NRDALYRV
+3647 
-3655 EWVDAGVC
+3655 
-3663 SVGSLV
+3663 
-3669 EWGEVAAG
+3669 
-3677 GVVPE
+3677 
-3682 CVMLSGVDVVDVLE
+3682 
-3696 VLRAWVLEERFAG
+3696 
-3709 SRLVVVTRGAVSMG
+3709 
-3723 GEGAVDVGGGAV
+3723 
-3735 WGLVRSAQSEHPGR
+3735 
-3749 FVLVDVE
+3749 
-3756 EGVDGDVVPDVV
+3756 
-3768 GLGEPQVAVRG
+3768 
-3779 GRVWVP
+3779 
-3785 RLVGVNAT
+3785 
-3793 GVRRGLGSD
+3793 
-3802 VALVTGGTGLLGG
+3802 
-3815 LVARHLVSVYGV
+3815 
-3827 GELVLVSRRGWDAP
+3827 
-3841 GVEALVDELQGLGAR
+3841 
-3856 VRVVACDVADR
+3856 
-3867 GAVAEL
+3867 
-3873 VGSIE
+3873 
-3878 GLGVVVHAAGVVDDG
+3878 
-3893 VIGSLD
+3893 
-3899 GGRLRGVMEPKAL
+3899 
-3912 GAWHLHE
+3912 
-3919 LTRELN
+3919 
-3925 LSAFVLFSSAAS
+3925 
-3937 VLGNAGQGGY
+3937 
-3947 AAANGF
+3947 
-3953 LDALAAHRRALG
+3953 
-3965 LPAVSIAW
+3965 
-3973 GFWEERSELTADLA
+3973 
-3987 EVQLSRISR
+3987 
-3996 SVGTSISSAQ
+3996 
-4006 GLDLFD
+4006 
-4012 AALAADEP
+4012 
-4020 MVLATPL
+4020 
-4027 NLPALREQAAAGTL
+4027 
-4041 PSILSGLVT
+4041 
-4050 APVRRAVD
+4050 
-4058 SGRTP
+4058 
-4063 AGLRH
+4063 
-4068 QLAGVTEAE
+4068 
-4077 RQNRILRL
+4077 
-4085 VREHVAGVLGHASA
+4085 
-4099 ESVDASR
+4099 
-4106 TFQEIGFDSLT
+4106 
-4117 AVELRNRISA
+4117 
-4127 AIGVRLPA
+4127 
-4135 TAVFDH
+4135 
-4141 PTPRLLAERVLAEV
+4141 
-4155 WGSLPTAAPIMP
+4155 
-4167 VSAVDDEPIVIVG
+4167 
-4180 MSCRFPGGVE
+4180 
-4190 SPEDLWHLVH
+4190 
-4200 SATDA
+4200 
-4205 VSALPTD
+4205 
-4212 RGWDLATL
+4212 
-4220 SGAKGGAG
+4220 
-4228 ASYARDGGFLYDA
+4228 
-4241 AEFDAGFFGISPRE
+4241 
-4255 ATAMDPQQRLLLET
+4255 
-4269 AWEVFERAGI
+4269 
-4279 APDTLKGS
+4279 
-4287 RTGVFTGVMY
+4287 
-4297 HDYGSWLTDVPD
+4297 
-4309 DVEGYLG
+4309 
-4316 TGIAG
+4316 
-4321 SVASGRLAYTFGLE
+4321 
-4335 GPALTVDTACSS
+4335 
-4347 SLVALHLAAES
+4347 
-4358 LRRGECSLALAGG
+4358 
-4371 VTVLATPQ
+4371 
-4379 VFVEFTRQGGLAPD
+4379 
-4393 GRCKP
+4393 
-4398 FAAGA
+4398 
-4403 DGTGWS
+4403 
-4409 EGVGLLLVER
+4409 
-4419 LSDAERNG
+4419 
-4427 HRVLAVVRGS
+4427 
-4437 AVNQDGASNG
+4437 
-4447 LTAPNGPSQQ
+4447 
-4457 RVIQQALANAGLAAR
+4457 
-4472 DVDAV
+4472 
-4477 EAHGTGTTLG
+4477 
-4487 DPIEAQALLAT
+4487 
-4498 YGQDRDPGRPLWLGS
+4498 
-4513 VKSNI
+4513 
-4518 GHTQAAAGVA
+4518 
-4528 GVIKMVMAM
+4528 
-4537 RHGVLPRTLHV
+4537 
-4548 DEPSPHVDWSAGAVE
+4548 
-4563 LLGEHTAWPEA
+4563 
-4574 GRPRRAGVSS
+4574 
-4584 FGASGTNAHVILEQA
+4584 
-4599 PDTAREPEP
+4599 
-4608 GPARSELPA
+4608 
-4617 IPWVF
+4617 
-4622 SAQDEA
+4622 
-4628 GVRAQAVRLRAFADR
+4628 
-4643 NADLDPVD
+4643 
-4651 VGWSLASARA
+4651 
-4661 GLSHRAVVVGAD
+4661 
-4673 REELLGA
+4673 
-4680 LEGAPVVGVSAGGGL
+4680 
-4695 GVLFAG
+4695 
-4701 QGSQRLGMG
+4701 
-4710 RGLYEAY
+4710 
-4717 PVFAVAW
+4717 
-4724 DEVCAQLDRYV
+4724 
-4735 DRSVGEVVWGD
+4735 
-4746 DAELIGE
+4746 
-4753 TAYTQAGL
+4753 
-4761 FALEV
+4761 
-4766 ALYRLIASWGVQP
+4766 
-4779 DYLLGHSI
+4779 
-4787 GELAAAYVAGVWSL
+4787 
-4801 EDAARVVAARG
+4801 
-4812 RLMQALP
+4812 
-4819 PGGAM
+4819 
-4824 VAVAASEGEVR
+4824 
-4835 GLLADG
+4835 
-4841 VLVAAVNGPESVVIS
+4841 
-4856 GDEDAVYAVEEM
+4856 
-4868 FITGG
+4868 
-4873 VRTRRLR
+4873 
-4880 VSHAFHSARMDGML
+4880 
-4894 AEFGEVLDGVEFHAP
+4894 
-4909 SLPVV
+4909 
-4914 SNVTGVVAGEELC
+4914 
-4927 SAEYWVRHV
+4927 
-4936 RETVRFA
+4936 
-4943 DGLDTLRELG
+4943 
-4953 VGSFLELGPDGT
+4953 
-4965 LAALTDGDGLP
+4965 
-4976 VLRRDRPE
+4976 
-4984 PLSLMAALGGLYVRG
+4984 
-4999 VGVDWDAVFP
+4999 
-5009 GGRRVDLPTYAFQR
+5009 
-5023 QRFWLEPSSAEP
+5023 
-5035 TTSATDA
+5035 
-5042 AFWAAVERGDLG
+5042 
-5054 SFGIDTEQPLS
+5054 
-5065 AALPALASWRRARQE
+5065 
-5080 QSVIDGWR
+5080 
-5088 YRLSWTPIPAVSGE
+5088 
-5102 SGRLTGTWLLVV
+5102 
-5114 EPGGGADDLVSAM
+5114 
-5127 RAAGAEVRTV
+5127 
-5137 TVAEVAEAAEA
+5137 
-5148 ARLGAPETVPAT
+5148 
-5160 AGVVSMLPV
+5160 
-5169 EETVAVLQTLRTTA
+5169 
-5183 PLWCVTRGAVS
+5183 
-5194 VVDGDVVDPVQSGVW
+5194 
-5209 GLGRVIGLEYPDRW
+5209 
-5223 GGLVDLPGVVDE
+5223 
-5235 GAGVWL
+5235 
-5241 CRVLGGGTGEDQVAV
+5241 
-5256 RGGGA
+5256 
-5261 WGARLVRVVGSGSAG
+5261 
-5276 SVVWRDGGS
+5276 
-5285 ALVTGGTGALG
+5285 
-5296 GHVARWLAG
+5296 
-5305 AGVEDI
+5305 
-5311 VLVSRRGLAAPGVLG
+5311 
-5326 LVAELEGLGAGVRVV
+5326 
-5341 GCDVGVR
+5341 
-5348 DQVVGLLEGIAD
+5348 
-5360 LRVVV
+5360 
-5365 HAAGVLDDGVLESL
+5365 
-5379 SAGRVGEVW
+5379 
-5388 RVKVGGALYLDELTR
+5388 
-5403 GRDLD
+5403 
-5408 AFVLFSS
+5408 
-5415 AAGTVGS
+5415 
-5422 AGQGSY
+5422 
-5428 AAANA
+5428 
-5433 ALDGLAWRRR
+5433 
-5443 AEGLVATSV
+5443 
-5452 AWGAWA
+5452 
-5458 DSGMGAAQRQLPG
+5458 
-5471 MPPELAVAA
+5471 
-5480 LQQSLV
+5480 
-5486 EDETALMI
+5486 
-5494 ADVEW
+5494 
-5499 SSFGS
+5499 
-5504 RFTAVRPSPLL
+5504 
-5515 SELLPLATTPME
+5515 
-5527 PVEELA
+5527 
-5533 TRLRNMSRLECDR
+5533 
-5546 AVLELVRAQ
+5546 
-5555 VAAVLGH
+5555 
-5562 AKPASVDPSRTF
+5562 
-5574 QEVGFDSL
+5574 
-5582 TAVELRNRLA
+5582 
-5592 TATGVPFPASVIFDY
+5592 
-5607 PTPAALADHVRT
+5607 
-5619 RFVPDEGEDGAGGG
+5619 
-5633 GGATSVLAELTR
+5633 
-5645 LEAVLSDLSPAD
+5645 
-5657 VAGAEVAAKIKSLL
+5657 
-5671 SHWGAATNSDIE
+5671 
-5683 VDSATDEEM
+5683 
-5692 FDLLGKEF
+5692 
-5700 GIS
+5700 